1 MPASWGWGAWRMG
14 YATQRL
20 RDKAQINREAKTG
33 RHPDDKRGETW
44 AQREQDRGQRKTET
58 YQRGEGGQDDRGRET
73 ETQRRPLG
81 VQRCPGEGAP
91 GLTRALM

>member
-1 MPASWGWGAWRMG
+1 MG

-73 ETQRRPLG
+73 ETQSHG
-81 VQRCPGEGAP
+81 VSLVFEPEFASNFTAAWQE
-91 GLTRALM
+91 